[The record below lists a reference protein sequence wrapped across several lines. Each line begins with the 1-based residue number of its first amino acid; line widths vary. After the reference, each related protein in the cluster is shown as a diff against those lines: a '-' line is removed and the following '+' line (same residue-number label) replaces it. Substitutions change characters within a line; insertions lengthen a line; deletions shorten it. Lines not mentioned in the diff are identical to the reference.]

1 MESSGLG
8 GSSLGRGSEWARSL
22 ALLVGGA
29 RSLRTI
35 LESKSLANRVYI
47 VLPEVFGVNGWVR
60 SVADRLAA
68 HGHPALAVPLFA
80 RTAPGLELAYEPS
93 DLAQGR
99 RHKDATTTEQILG
112 DVAAAVSWLGARYPR
127 AAVHVV
133 GFCFGGHA
141 AFLAAT
147 LPGVEHAFDFYGA
160 GVSRMRPGG
169 GEPSLALL
177 PEIQA
182 RLTCVFGTADPLI
195 PSEDREAIG
204 VALRQVD
211 PAGQRLRWLEMPM
224 PTTASCAKPAAAS
237 IPRLQPRDGA
247 CCLVTILRFS
257 PGGWPPWLR
266 WAWVVPEWCAR
277 PCWRL
282 APFPPSSPA
291 VFCAG

>member
-1 MESSGLG
+1 MRPPYGANCLVTIGAVSYAVMESSGLG
-8 GSSLGRGSEWARSL
+8 RSAWVEVLNGPVRLRCWWAKPGIAANDIESESL
-22 ALLVGGA
+22 
-29 RSLRTI
+29 
-35 LESKSLANRVYI
+35 KNRVYI
-47 VLPEVFGVNGWVR
+47 VLPEVFGVNAWVR
-60 SVADRLAA
+60 SVADRLAVQ
-68 HGHPALAVPLFA
+68 GHPALAVPLFA
-80 RTAPGLELAYEPS
+80 RTAPDLELAYEPS
-93 DLAQGR
+93 DLALGR
-99 RHKDATTTEQILG
+99 RHKDATTSAQILA
-112 DVAAAVSWLGARYPR
+112 DVAAALSWVRARYPQ

-211 PAGQRLRWLEMPM
+211 PAGQRLRSLEIADADHGFMCEARSSFHSQ
-224 PTTASCAKPAAAS
+224 ASA
-237 IPRLQPRDGA
+237 QG
-247 CCLVTILRFS
+247 
-257 PGGWPPWLR
+257 
-266 WAWVVPEWCAR
+266 
-277 PCWRL
+277 WRL
-282 APFPPSSPA
+282 LLGDDPD
-291 VFCAG
+291 V